1 MDSLKI
7 YEEACDVVDTLLRQ
21 GKTAEEIYAE
31 YRNKLSEEYEKMNA
45 SSDVKICC
53 KDRLLYSEVTR
64 IAADCLAKEAVRKAG
79 YQMMERK
86 RFIFWVKTKR
96 IKGVENNE

>member
-1 MDSLKI
+1 MKI

-21 GKTAEEIYAE
+21 GKTAEEIYVE

-45 SSDVKICC
+45 PSGVKICC

-64 IAADCLAKEAVRKAG
+64 VAVDCLAKEAVRKAG
-79 YQMMERK
+79 YKMVEGK
-86 RFIFWVKTKR
+86 SFTFWKK
-96 IKGVENNE
+96 EEE

>member
-1 MDSLKI
+1 MNNMKI
-7 YEEACDVVDTLLRQ
+7 YEEACDIVDTLLRQ
-21 GKTAEEIYAE
+21 GKTSEEIYVE
-31 YRNKLSEEYEKMNA
+31 YRNKLSAEYEKMNA
-45 SSDVKICC
+45 SSDSKICC

-86 RFIFWVKTKR
+86 RFIFWVKAERGETCDR
-96 IKGVENNE
+96 TD